1 VISSWRGSR
10 INLNY
15 DNPPSR
21 ARVRATKKVN
31 DSPVPFLRDPPVSE
45 RPHSSAGSAVN
56 APLIFAGSV
65 SIKEPEPRNSRRN
78 AVTVPVTPPC
88 PNYFISL
95 LRAYILYLYP
105 SNPWAHLALGWVAFP
120 EATHGRRRCG
130 IPAAPDISPNFCCRP
145 RPSWLSADL
154 RGAVGQ
160 RHIK

>member
-1 VISSWRGSR
+1 M
-10 INLNY
+10 
-15 DNPPSR
+15 
-21 ARVRATKKVN
+21 
-31 DSPVPFLRDPPVSE
+31 PFLRDPPVSE

-105 SNPWAHLALGWVAFP
+105 SNPWAHLALGWVAFLKRHTDDAVVEYQRRP
-120 EATHGRRRCG
+120 TSARTFAAAHGHLGSALTFEGQSARG
-130 IPAAPDISPNFCCRP
+130 I
-145 RPSWLSADL
+145 
-154 RGAVGQ
+154 
-160 RHIK
+160 